1 MQIMNRLADSA
12 QQHPRIAVACLL
24 AISLAARLLGVASRP
39 LWYDEA
45 FSVLFSEKG
54 PAAMLV
60 GTLSP
65 TPTGAADIHPI
76 TYYSTLWLW
85 MRAFGESPVA
95 VRSLSIVAGLAVVLV
110 VYALATSTVGPQAG
124 LAAGLLAALS
134 PFQVHY
140 AQEIRMYVFLCLWL
154 LLATYCYWRGSQSR
168 RWTWWL
174 GFAVFAALGQYTHNL
189 AAFYLLALA
198 LWPLLTR
205 NWHVVLRVLAS
216 GVVALILYLPW
227 LVHIPSQ
234 LAKVDQSYWT
244 QRPELYRLFS
254 LLLYFVTNL
263 PLPGWHLAVGLL
275 AAVFVVAIAALQTIS
290 AARQHRA
297 SLSVGLWL
305 LYLSFVPPL
314 LMFAF
319 SQWMPVY
326 VERALLPSGA
336 IFCIWAAW
344 AFFATGLPRPIQ
356 AACVG
361 LIALCFGLGLY
372 DHVTYAGFPYAPYQ
386 ALANSLEGQLQPG
399 DVIVHSSK
407 LSMLPA
413 VYYDRHLQE
422 TYVGDPPGSSVDTLA
437 PSTQQVLG
445 LIAQPQIESATT
457 GASRVWFVIFDRSD
471 QEYIAAGAPHHPQ
484 LVWLMQ
490 HYTLS
495 ELTTWG
501 ELRLYLFTAPR
512 AAR

>member
-1 MQIMNRLADSA
+1 MQILNRSADWAQRHPRLA
-12 QQHPRIAVACLL
+12 VTCVL
-24 AISLAARLLGVASRP
+24 ALALAARLLGIASRP

-76 TYYSTLWLW
+76 TYYSILWLW
-85 MRAFGESPVA
+85 MRVFGESPVA
-95 VRSLSIVAGLAVVLV
+95 VRALSVLAGLAVVLV
-110 VYALATSTVGPQAG
+110 VYVLAMTTIGTRAG
-124 LAAGLLAALS
+124 LAAGLLAALA

-154 LLATYCYWRGSQSR
+154 LLATYCYWRGSRSP
-168 RWTWWL
+168 RWSWWL

-189 AAFYLLALA
+189 AAFYLVALA

-205 NWHVVLRVLAS
+205 NWRVVLRVLAS
-216 GVVALILYLPW
+216 GAVALVLYLPW
-227 LVHIPSQ
+227 LVNLPAQ
-234 LAKVDQSYWT
+234 LAKVDQRYWT

-275 AAVFVVAIAALQTIS
+275 AAVFLVALSALQTVS
-290 AARQHRA
+290 AARRRREG
-297 SLSVGLWL
+297 SSVGIWL

-319 SQWMPVY
+319 SQWKPVY

-336 IFCIWAAW
+336 IFCIWMAW
-344 AFFATGLPRPIQ
+344 ALFATGLPRPVQ

-361 LIALCFGLGLY
+361 LVAVGFGLGLY
-372 DHVTYAGFPYAPYQ
+372 DHVTYAGFPYAPYP
-386 ALANSLEGQLQPG
+386 AMANSLEGRLQPG
-399 DVIVHSSK
+399 DVVVHSSK
-407 LSMLPA
+407 LSMIPL
-413 VYYDRHLQE
+413 VYYDRHLPE
-422 TYVGDPPGSSVDTLA
+422 TYVADPPGSSIDTLA
-437 PSTQQVLG
+437 PSTQEVLG

-457 GASRVWFVIFDRSD
+457 GANRVWFIIFDRSD

-495 ELTTWG
+495 EQTTWG
-501 ELRLYLFTAPR
+501 ELRVYLFTSPH
-512 AAR
+512 